1 MDFKRGKPFNRAT
14 LLGIRGNMLTR
25 KHFVALAK
33 ILDEHRA
40 DPVLVRDIADYCGTE
55 NPHFD
60 RGRFYCA
67 AGLED
72 L

>member
-1 MDFKRGKPFNRAT
+1 
-14 LLGIRGNMLTR
+14 MLTR